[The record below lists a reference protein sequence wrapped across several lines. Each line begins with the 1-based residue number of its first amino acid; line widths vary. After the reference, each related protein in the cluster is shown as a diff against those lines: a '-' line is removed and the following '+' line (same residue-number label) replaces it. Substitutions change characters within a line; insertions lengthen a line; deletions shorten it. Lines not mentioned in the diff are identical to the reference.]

1 MLTEATLIGVTISDC
16 VPGTGG
22 SLWGCAAE
30 THGLE
35 LSGKMIA
42 VSYVTVNV

>member
-1 MLTEATLIGVTISDC
+1 MTEATFIGLTISDS
-16 VPGTGG
+16 VSGTGG
-22 SLWGCAAE
+22 SLCGWAAE

-42 VSYVTVNV
+42 VSYVTVSV